1 MKKSFTTTG
10 IVLLVLFTLA
20 PRGAPAAGPE
30 ASDYRKY
37 APSRGMDIL
46 HFALDVTP
54 DFKQRTVS
62 GSATLKFKP
71 IAQPLAEL
79 RLDGIDLEVSAV
91 TSSEKIL
98 GHQTTAEKIIIT
110 FDPPVPV
117 GRTSSVTITY
127 RAQPVKGL
135 YFRTPELGYA
145 AGDAHI
151 WTQGEAIEAR
161 HWYPCYDAP
170 NAKFT
175 SEVTC
180 RVPEGMVVLS
190 NGKKMSEEKAGGL
203 VTVRWLQDK
212 PHVNYLISLVAG
224 HFKKIEDRYRDI
236 PLAFWTPASEIN
248 EAANSFRDTKDM
260 MAFFERET
268 GVPYPWA
275 KYDQVCVQDFGWGG
289 MENTTITT
297 LNNNTLFTAA
307 TENIRSSQGLV
318 AHELAHQWF
327 GDFVTC
333 KDWSHIWLNEGFA
346 SFYET
351 LYDEH
356 KNGRDQY
363 LYRMHEGA
371 KGIVAQVGDTK
382 AIVHRKFKEP
392 GEQFDYLAYGKGS
405 WVLHMLRRQL
415 GDELFRRCIQTYLQ
429 RHQYGSVVTE
439 DLNAVLEELSG
450 RSFDQFFDQWVYH
463 ARQPELDIEQSWDE
477 KTRLARVTVRQT
489 QAINENVFLFNFSL
503 TVRFKSKA
511 GVVERTVTVKEKAED
526 FYFALPQAPDVV
538 RVDPH
543 LAVLA
548 KVNFKV
554 PNTMLRA
561 MLAERD
567 DVLARLNAIDQLESK
582 KDHESVALLKEALND
597 DPFYGVRMRA
607 ASALRAIHTDEA
619 LEALLASTGQPDARV
634 RRQVVIEVGGFYR
647 EAAYELAR
655 KTLDSEK
662 NPDIIASALGT
673 LGAYPRP
680 EVKTALLKYLNS
692 QSFHNHLA
700 DAAIAAMRAQD
711 DAAFIEPLR
720 ETLVRREAEF
730 ESRTLAQGLGAL
742 AWLARR
748 QDNKDAVR
756 ELILRHANHSRKPV
770 QLAALAALGT
780 LEDTRALPVLEKFA
794 AAAKES
800 PERIAAEKSIA
811 AINAARKA
819 PAELGELRKELLDL
833 QKDNRELRKEFDVL
847 KKKLEAT
854 AAKTGK
860 R

>member
-1 MKKSFTTTG
+1 M
-10 IVLLVLFTLA
+10 
-20 PRGAPAAGPE
+20 
-30 ASDYRKY
+30 
-37 APSRGMDIL
+37 
-46 HFALDVTP
+46 
-54 DFKQRTVS
+54 
-62 GSATLKFKP
+62 
-71 IAQPLAEL
+71 
-79 RLDGIDLEVSAV
+79 
-91 TSSEKIL
+91 
-98 GHQTTAEKIIIT
+98 
-110 FDPPVPV
+110 
-117 GRTSSVTITY
+117 
-127 RAQPVKGL
+127 
-135 YFRTPELGYA
+135 
-145 AGDAHI
+145 
-151 WTQGEAIEAR
+151 
-161 HWYPCYDAP
+161 
-170 NAKFT
+170 
-175 SEVTC
+175 
-180 RVPEGMVVLS
+180 
-190 NGKKMSEEKAGGL
+190 
-203 VTVRWLQDK
+203 
-212 PHVNYLISLVAG
+212 
-224 HFKKIEDRYRDI
+224 
-236 PLAFWTPASEIN
+236 
-248 EAANSFRDTKDM
+248 
-260 MAFFERET
+260 
-268 GVPYPWA
+268 
-275 KYDQVCVQDFGWGG
+275 
-289 MENTTITT
+289 
-297 LNNNTLFTAA
+297 
-307 TENIRSSQGLV
+307 
-318 AHELAHQWF
+318 
-327 GDFVTC
+327 
-333 KDWSHIWLNEGFA
+333 
-346 SFYET
+346 
-351 LYDEH
+351 
-356 KNGRDQY
+356 
-363 LYRMHEGA
+363 
-371 KGIVAQVGDTK
+371 
-382 AIVHRKFKEP
+382 
-392 GEQFDYLAYGKGS
+392 
-405 WVLHMLRRQL
+405 
-415 GDELFRRCIQTYLQ
+415 
-429 RHQYGSVVTE
+429 TE

-582 KDHESVALLKEALND
+582 MDHESVALLKEALND

-634 RRQVVIEVGGFYR
+634 RRQVVIEMGGFYR

>member
-1 MKKSFTTTG
+1 MKTLFSTTALVILISFISASSG
-10 IVLLVLFTLA
+10 LS
-20 PRGAPAAGPE
+20 AAGPE
-30 ASDYRKY
+30 TSDYRKY
-37 APSRGMDIL
+37 APSREMDIL

-54 DFKQRTVS
+54 DFKKRTVS

-110 FDPPVPV
+110 FEPPVPP

-127 RAQPVKGL
+127 RAQPTKGL

-145 AGDAHI
+145 AGDTHL

-161 HWYPCYDAP
+161 HWYPCYDSP

-175 SEVTC
+175 SEIIC
-180 RVPEGMVVLS
+180 HVPEGMVVLS
-190 NGKKMSEEKAGGL
+190 NGKKMSEETAGGL
-203 VTVRWLQDK
+203 LKVRWLQDK

-224 HFKKIEDRYRDI
+224 HFKKIEDKYKDI
-236 PLAFWTPASEIN
+236 PLAFWTPASEIS
-248 EAANSFRDTKDM
+248 EAPNSFRDTRDM

-289 MENTTITT
+289 MENTSITT

-307 TENIRSSQGLV
+307 SENIRNSQGLV

-327 GDFVTC
+327 GDYVTC
-333 KDWSHIWLNEGFA
+333 KDWSHLWLNEGFA
-346 SFYET
+346 TFYEA

-371 KGIVAQVGDTK
+371 KGIVSQAGDTK
-382 AIVHRKFKEP
+382 AIVHRKYKEP

-415 GDELFRRCIQTYLQ
+415 GDELFRRCIQTYLE
-429 RHQYGSVVTE
+429 RHRYGSVVTE
-439 DLNAVLEELSG
+439 DLNAVIEELSG

-463 ARQPELDIEQSWDE
+463 ARQPELDIEQAWDE
-477 KTRLARVTVRQT
+477 KTKLARVTVRQT
-489 QAINENVFLFNFSL
+489 QTVSENVFLFNFPL

-526 FYFALPQAPDVV
+526 FYFPLPQAPDVV
-538 RVDPH
+538 RVDPY

-554 PNTMLRA
+554 PNAMLRA
-561 MLAERD
+561 MLADRD

-582 KDHESVALLKEALND
+582 KDHESVAMLKEALNG

-607 ASALRAIHTDEA
+607 ASALRVIHTDDA
-619 LEALLASTGQPDARV
+619 LDALLASTRQSDARV
-634 RRQVVIEVGGFYR
+634 RRQVIIEAGGFYR
-647 EAAYELAR
+647 EAACELAR
-655 KTLDSEK
+655 KTLESEK

-700 DAAIAAMRAQD
+700 GAAIGAMRAQD
-711 DAAFIEPLR
+711 DAAYIEPLR

-730 ESRTLAQGLGAL
+730 ESRTLSQGLGAL

-794 AAAKES
+794 AASKES

-819 PAELGELRKELLDL
+819 PAELGELRNELLSL
-833 QKDNRELRKEFDVL
+833 QKDNRELKKEFEAL
-847 KKKLEAT
+847 KKKFEAT
-854 AAKTGK
+854 PARAGK